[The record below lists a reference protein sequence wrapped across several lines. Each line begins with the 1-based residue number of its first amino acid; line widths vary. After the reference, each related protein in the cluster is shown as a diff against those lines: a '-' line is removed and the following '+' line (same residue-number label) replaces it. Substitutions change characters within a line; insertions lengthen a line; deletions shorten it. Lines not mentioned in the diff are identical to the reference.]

1 MRNSSVPTC
10 TGCALCRESETQ
22 PNLWPAEAK
31 LLQFRHCCPMQPP
44 CQFVLETD
52 HIVVFFSLFF
62 SFFYRMTPNVS
73 FFSLL
78 LSSSIF
84 EMQYDISAF
93 TDMSRIESWLYF
105 SCFFLFIVIDLRDRN
120 ADAILDSRTRSSKN
134 ILRVLNFVFLK
145 MKDEHLN
152 KRRSSFEIIRFE

>member
-10 TGCALCRESETQ
+10 TGCALCRERETQ

-62 SFFYRMTPNVS
+62 SFFLSNDTEYLLFFFIS
-73 FFSLL
+73 FFIDFRDAIRYICLPVWVESNLDYIFLVFFCSLL
-78 LSSSIF
+78 LTYVIGTLMRF
-84 EMQYDISAF
+84 LIRGHVHRKIYCVYWIS
-93 TDMSRIESWLYF
+93 
-105 SCFFLFIVIDLRDRN
+105 FFWRW
-120 ADAILDSRTRSSKN
+120 KMN
-134 ILRVLNFVFLK
+134 I
-145 MKDEHLN
+145 
-152 KRRSSFEIIRFE
+152 

>member
-10 TGCALCRESETQ
+10 TGCALCRGRETQ

-62 SFFYRMTPNVS
+62 SFFFIEWHRMSP
-73 FFSLL
+73 FFLYFFLHRFSRCNTIYLL
-78 LSSSIF
+78 
-84 EMQYDISAF
+84 
-93 TDMSRIESWLYF
+93 TGMSRIESWLYF

>member
-10 TGCALCRESETQ
+10 TGCALCRERETQ

-62 SFFYRMTPNVS
+62 SFFLSNDTECLLFFFTS
-73 FFSLL
+73 FFIDFRDAIRYICLPVWVESNLDY
-78 LSSSIF
+78 IF
-84 EMQYDISAF
+84 
-93 TDMSRIESWLYF
+93 LV
-105 SCFFLFIVIDLRDRN
+105 FFLFIVIDLRDRN

>member
-1 MRNSSVPTC
+1 MRNSC
-10 TGCALCRESETQ
+10 TDVYRVCSLSGERDPAQSLASGSEAPAISTLLS
-22 PNLWPAEAK
+22 NATAMSICIGDWPYRSF
-31 LLQFRHCCPMQPP
+31 L
-44 CQFVLETD
+44 
-52 HIVVFFSLFF
+52 FSLFF
-62 SFFYRMTPNVS
+62 FFFIEWHRMSP
-73 FFSLL
+73 FFLYFFLHRFSRCNTIYLL
-78 LSSSIF
+78 
-84 EMQYDISAF
+84 
-93 TDMSRIESWLYF
+93 TGMSRIESWLYF